1 MWNQN
6 LFCFRVADDFA
17 TGTRAALA
25 GGTTMVVEL
34 VDPAAE
40 QSVTDALEEWRE
52 DAEQNS
58 FCDYAFKVGRRRSM
72 PNSGQFASNNVRM

>member
-1 MWNQN
+1 MQFVV
-6 LFCFRVADDFA
+6 LVPSLTTQPRFRVADDFA

-34 VDPAAE
+34 VDPGAE
-40 QSVTDALEEWRE
+40 QSVADALEEWRE

-58 FCDYAFKVGRRRSM
+58 YCDYAFKVG
-72 PNSGQFASNNVRM
+72 QLL